1 MTDNDNNTTT
11 NTSEWKTTT
20 SSVSTSSP
28 VPQPDNQPQRHK
40 HQELK
45 PSRRPTD
52 PLDEF
57 FYEQAKFFR
66 HLERKYERFNHKS
79 KEDEKYARAGK
90 FKHKSKPKNQQQQV
104 PQRQNQNRHHTKL
117 IGPVTE
123 LQSHHQDE
131 NKKASSSIA
140 KGEIQK
146 ETKR

>member
-1 MTDNDNNTTT
+1 MTDNDNNTTS
-11 NTSEWKTTT
+11 TSEWKTTT
-20 SSVSTSSP
+20 TSSVSTTSP
-28 VPQPDNQPQRHK
+28 AQPDNQPQRHK
-40 HQELK
+40 HRELK

-79 KEDEKYARAGK
+79 KEEEKYARAGK
-90 FKHKSKPKNQQQQV
+90 FVHKSKPKDQQQQV
-104 PQRQNQNRHHTKL
+104 PQQQTQNRHHPKL

-123 LQSHHQDE
+123 LQSQHQE
-131 NKKASSSIA
+131 EERNKKAILSIV

-146 ETKR
+146 K

>member
-20 SSVSTSSP
+20 ASVSTSSP
-28 VPQPDNQPQRHK
+28 VPQPDNQPQRHQ
-40 HQELK
+40 HRELK

-66 HLERKYERFNHKS
+66 HLERKYERFIHKS

-90 FKHKSKPKNQQQQV
+90 FKHKSKAKDQQQQV
-104 PQRQNQNRHHTKL
+104 LQQQNQHRHHPRL

-123 LQSHHQDE
+123 LQSQYRGKD
-131 NKKASSSIA
+131 KKASSSIV

-146 ETKR
+146 ETK

>member
-1 MTDNDNNTTT
+1 MTDNDNNTTS
-11 NTSEWKTTT
+11 TSEWKTTT
-20 SSVSTSSP
+20 TSSVSTTSP
-28 VPQPDNQPQRHK
+28 AQPDNQPQRHK
-40 HQELK
+40 HRELK

-66 HLERKYERFNHKS
+66 HLEEKYERFNHKS

-90 FKHKSKPKNQQQQV
+90 FKHKSKPKDQQQQV
-104 PQRQNQNRHHTKL
+104 PQQAQNRHHTKL

-123 LQSHHQDE
+123 LHSQYQE
-131 NKKASSSIA
+131 KNKKASSSIV

-146 ETKR
+146 ETK